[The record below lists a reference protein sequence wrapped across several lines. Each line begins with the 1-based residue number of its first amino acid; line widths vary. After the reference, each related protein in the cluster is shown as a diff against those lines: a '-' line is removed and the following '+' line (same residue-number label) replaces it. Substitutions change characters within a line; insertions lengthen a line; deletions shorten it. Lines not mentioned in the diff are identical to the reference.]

1 MITTELKNKIKEL
14 YRSTPD
20 YVGVAHGYKITNNQ
34 ITDIEAIVFLV
45 PVKKPIHLLSSD
57 EILPTEPI
65 QLSDRTLQMDVVEV
79 GEIRT
84 QACNASC
91 YSWQTSPPANRLFR
105 RPLQGGISITSTNWL
120 GYVGTLGFVAVDS
133 QTQSLVGVTNAH
145 VVIKDPTDASSR
157 NLNGVIQNEYLV
169 TSGTSTIPD
178 LIYQPGEFPNPP
190 NSYIV
195 GQVVR
200 YIPLY
205 LTATTRAIGST
216 IENKVDGALVSL
228 SGTPILSLTESYKQY
243 GITDITNP
251 LPFATTQELD
261 DILSLN
267 PLLKSSGRTTGVKNG
282 GDCPLRVFY
291 DIASVP
297 VGGYNAQG
305 IEVVVDFDECVG
317 VIRPFI
323 DPIILTACTQ
333 PTAGGDSGSA
343 FIGEFSGT
351 GLNKIVG
358 LNFAGSLYFAWFNR
372 IDNVAS
378 ELGIE
383 AWDGS
388 LKNLVDTSTVEFRTI
403 SGGISGKTATCG
415 GNTYWQ
421 VGLTTLNNPCV

>member
-1 MITTELKNKIKEL
+1 VKDASLILTLRTDKILATVPPENKPAAEALLLQMNTGIKEL
-14 YRSTPD
+14 KEAVDLQDKEQVYLKRRD
-20 YVGVAHGYKITNNQ
+20 LLNQ

-57 EILPTEPI
+57 EILPKEPI
-65 QLSDRTLQMDVVEV
+65 QLSDRILQMDVVEV

-169 TSGTSTIPD
+169 TSGTSIIPD
-178 LIYQPGEFPNPP
+178 LIYQPGEFSNPP

-205 LTATTRAIGST
+205 LTATTRANGST

-243 GITDITNP
+243 GITDITYP

-267 PLLKSSGRTTGVKNG
+267 P
-282 GDCPLRVFY
+282 
-291 DIASVP
+291 
-297 VGGYNAQG
+297 
-305 IEVVVDFDECVG
+305 
-317 VIRPFI
+317 
-323 DPIILTACTQ
+323 
-333 PTAGGDSGSA
+333 
-343 FIGEFSGT
+343 
-351 GLNKIVG
+351 
-358 LNFAGSLYFAWFNR
+358 
-372 IDNVAS
+372 
-378 ELGIE
+378 
-383 AWDGS
+383 
-388 LKNLVDTSTVEFRTI
+388 
-403 SGGISGKTATCG
+403 
-415 GNTYWQ
+415 
-421 VGLTTLNNPCV
+421 